1 VALNAKVDMS
11 ETAGD
16 TVVEASRVRVP
27 KMAELVA
34 QQLRRQIIRGDLHE
48 GAALPSEAVLMK
60 RFGVSRP
67 TLREAFR
74 VLESEGLIR
83 VRRGAH
89 GGARVQV
96 PSGEAAARYAGLV
109 LEFRGATL
117 QDVYEAR
124 GVLEPPCARRL
135 ASRRTKSDID
145 RLRENIASA
154 RAALDDPA
162 THIRLNNEFHALMI
176 ELAGNQTIIVLNSM
190 VREIIDLSSYLHVAE
205 DAGTP
210 NNIRAT
216 KKGIRAHELLVD
228 YIEGKDGDEA
238 ENIWRK
244 HLTEAQ
250 HYMLGRGDPKTV
262 LDLLG

>member
-1 VALNAKVDMS
+1 MAEQV
-11 ETAGD
+11 GD
-16 TVVEASRVRVP
+16 VVEASQVRVP

-34 QQLRRQIIRGDLHE
+34 QQLRRQIIRGELPED
-48 GAALPSEAVLMK
+48 AALPSEAVLMK

-74 VLESEGLIR
+74 VLESEGLIN

-96 PSGEAAARYAGLV
+96 PNGEAAARYAGLV

-135 ASRRTKSDID
+135 ASRRTKADIG
-145 RLRENIASA
+145 RLRDNIASA
-154 RAALDDPA
+154 RAALDDPP
-162 THIRLNNEFHALMI
+162 THIRLNNAFHAMMI
-176 ELAGNQTIIVLNSM
+176 EMAGNQTIIVLNSM
-190 VREIIDLSSYLHVAE
+190 VRHIIDLSSYLHVEE

-210 NNIRAT
+210 DNIKAT
-216 KKGIRAHELLVD
+216 KKGLRAHETLVD
-228 YIEGKDGDEA
+228 LIEAKEPEEA
-238 ENIWRK
+238 ERLWRT

-250 HYMLGRGDPKTV
+250 YYMLGQGDPKTV

>member
-1 VALNAKVDMS
+1 MTESAS
-11 ETAGD
+11 D
-16 TVVEASRVRVP
+16 TVVEASKVRVP

-34 QQLRRQIIRGDLHE
+34 QQLRRQIIRGDLPE
-48 GAALPSEAVLMK
+48 VASLPSGAVLMK

-135 ASRRTKSDID
+135 ASRR
-145 RLRENIASA
+145 
-154 RAALDDPA
+154 
-162 THIRLNNEFHALMI
+162 
-176 ELAGNQTIIVLNSM
+176 
-190 VREIIDLSSYLHVAE
+190 
-205 DAGTP
+205 
-210 NNIRAT
+210 
-216 KKGIRAHELLVD
+216 
-228 YIEGKDGDEA
+228 
-238 ENIWRK
+238 
-244 HLTEAQ
+244 
-250 HYMLGRGDPKTV
+250 
-262 LDLLG
+262 

>member
-1 VALNAKVDMS
+1 MTVAAN
-11 ETAGD
+11 D
-16 TVVEASRVRVP
+16 TVEALKVRVP

-34 QQLRRQIIRGDLHE
+34 QQLRRQIIRGELPE
-48 GAALPSEAVLMK
+48 GAALPSEAALMT

-74 VLESEGLIR
+74 VLESEGLIN

-96 PSGEAAARYAGLV
+96 PNGEAAARYAGLV

-135 ASRRTKSDID
+135 ATRRTKADIE
-145 RLRENIASA
+145 RLRENIAA
-154 RAALDDPA
+154 TRAAIDDPA
-162 THIRLNNEFHALMI
+162 THIRLNNEFHAMMI
-176 ELAGNQTIIVLNSM
+176 EMAGNQTIIVLNSM
-190 VREIIDLSSYLHVAE
+190 VRHIIDLSSFLHVEE

-210 NNIRAT
+210 ALTRAT

-228 YIEGKDGDEA
+228 YLESKDADQA
-238 ENIWRK
+238 EEIWRK

-250 HYMLGRGDPKTV
+250 YYMLGGGDPKTV